1 MVHDEEEPPLDPKLT
16 WPYLVQDIVDEIIR
30 SKSSIIVGVII
41 TLISVTVVSILPFF
55 DGFWEVPYAVA
66 ILVFF
71 GSFTIIPTMYFYI
84 LIFFR
89 MKKKSRQ
96 RTSNT

>member
-71 GSFTIIPTMYFYI
+71 GSFTIIPTMYLYI

-89 MKKKSRQ
+89 MKKKARQ
-96 RTSNT
+96 RTSNS